1 MLQAWAEVA
10 AVGRRAS
17 EKQLEERQH
26 GVMYVGDTSE
36 LDITTLEKGN
46 IMSKGKTNQLAKNL
60 ILKKGWRAI
69 SYDSTRKVRMVANK
83 IKAPAKA
90 GEMKQVKIAR
100 KKEKEKKMRLL
111 LVPKKAGKGKGKK
124 DYKFLPK
131 QVGRLLALN
140 AMYIT
145 TEPFY

>member
-1 MLQAWAEVA
+1 MLQALAEVA
-10 AVGRRAS
+10 AVEGRAS

-90 GEMKQVKIAR
+90 GEMKQVKIAK
-100 KKEKEKKMRLL
+100 KKEKKVRLL
-111 LVPKKAGKGKGKK
+111 LVLKRTGKGKE
-124 DYKFLPK
+124 DYKFLQSK
-131 QVGRLLALN
+131 WEVFWL
-140 AMYIT
+140 
-145 TEPFY
+145 